1 MRVFFAY
8 LLMTIGGLFAILTG
22 GCGIVFLFGSLDVP
36 EYIPISLILGGI
48 PCATG
53 AGIFLLG
60 NSIRKRAK
68 TLDKR
73 KKSSKNS

>member
-22 GCGIVFLFGSLDVP
+22 GCGIVFLFASLD
-36 EYIPISLILGGI
+36 YLFISLILGGI
-48 PCATG
+48 PCAIG
-53 AGIFLLG
+53 IGIFLLG
-60 NSIRKRAK
+60 HWMSTGNK